1 MTRSEKENWLC
12 NIQNTANT
20 VAASENGP
28 EKVRF
33 VLREYGGDASS
44 IERLSP
50 SYYEAV
56 WNELFDIEREM
67 KD

>member
-12 NIQNTANT
+12 NIQSTANA
-20 VAASENGP
+20 VAASENGL

-33 VLREYGGDASS
+33 VLQEFGGGATS

-50 SYYEAV
+50 SHYDAV
-56 WNELFDIEREM
+56 WNELFDLERDM

>member
-12 NIQNTANT
+12 NIQNTANA
-20 VAASENGP
+20 VAGGENGS

-33 VLREYGGDASS
+33 VLQEFGGGATS

-50 SYYEAV
+50 IYYESV
-56 WNELFDIEREM
+56 WNELFDLEREM